1 VTQHKAQEALEDN
14 GLGTEK
20 KHLLTVH
27 LLRMRI
33 LAAPHIFY

>member
-1 VTQHKAQEALEDN
+1 M

-27 LLRMRI
+27 LQRMRI
-33 LAAPHIFY
+33 LAALHIFFIEGNVGKN